1 MNLQEAAA
9 MLGISK
15 KSLDDYY
22 YQLRLGEK
30 YDFDF
35 KRNLNEKV
43 GVLRTFIKDVKPCKK
58 SESKIKS
65 DKHPKKLK
73 IIEEMAEMN
82 GSRKVG
88 EGFNYNEMIP
98 ENSAENEMDE

>member
-1 MNLQEAAA
+1 

-35 KRNLNEKV
+35 NSHMNDKV
-43 GVLRTFIKDVKPCKK
+43 GVLRTFIKDVKSSKK
-58 SESKIKS
+58 DSRRKIE
-65 DKHPKKLK
+65 KHPKKLK
-73 IIEEMAEMN
+73 IIEELN
-82 GSRKVG
+82 
-88 EGFNYNEMIP
+88 
-98 ENSAENEMDE
+98 

>member
-1 MNLQEAAA
+1 

-35 KRNLNEKV
+35 TSHLNEKV
-43 GVLRTFIKDVKPCKK
+43 GVLRTFIK
-58 SESKIKS
+58 EIKS
-65 DKHPKKLK
+65 SKKESRKKMEKHPKKLK
-73 IIEEMAEMN
+73 IIE
-82 GSRKVG
+82 
-88 EGFNYNEMIP
+88 
-98 ENSAENEMDE
+98 

>member
-1 MNLQEAAA
+1 MIEIVKQWRDIHVSNANGKKVNLQESAE

-35 KRNLNEKV
+35 TSHLNEKV
-43 GVLRTFIKDVKPCKK
+43 GVLRTFIK
-58 SESKIKS
+58 EIKS
-65 DKHPKKLK
+65 SKK
-73 IIEEMAEMN
+73 
-82 GSRKVG
+82 
-88 EGFNYNEMIP
+88 
-98 ENSAENEMDE
+98 